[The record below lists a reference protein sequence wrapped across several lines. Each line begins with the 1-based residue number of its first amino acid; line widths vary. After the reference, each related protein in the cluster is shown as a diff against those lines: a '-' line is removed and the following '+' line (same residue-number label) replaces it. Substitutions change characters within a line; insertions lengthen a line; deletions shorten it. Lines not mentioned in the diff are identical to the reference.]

1 MAANSKQMELMACTN
16 KLQKEISKALPAAVK
31 ASMTPERFARI
42 AISAIQKTPKLAETK
57 PQTFMISL
65 MQAAQL
71 GLEPNSPLGQAY
83 LIPYGQETT
92 FQIGYKGL
100 LALAYRNPQ
109 VAVIQART
117 VYENDDFSVE
127 YGLHEDIVHRPT
139 LGVRGEPVGYYAFYR
154 MKDGS
159 GSFCFMSRAEMED
172 FRRQYSKANKPD
184 TPWNTAFDSMA
195 KKTVIKRL
203 LKYAPIGGDLQAA
216 IAADETVPEAEPDL
230 VNVIDTVASEVVDER
245 PAELP
250 TRRAEAPKKARGTNT
265 RAKAPEPVQE
275 PTEAQEWPE
284 QTQDEDPTLFDMFA

>member
-42 AISAIQKTPKLAETK
+42 AISAIQKTPKLAETS
-57 PQTFMISL
+57 PQSFMISL

-71 GLEPNSPLGQAY
+71 GLEPNSPMGQAY
-83 LIPYGQETT
+83 LIPYGNETT

-100 LALAYRNPQ
+100 LALAYRNPN

-117 VYENDDFSVE
+117 VYENDEFSVE
-127 YGLHEDIVHRPT
+127 YGLHEDIIHKPT
-139 LGVRGEPVGYYAFYR
+139 FGERGDAIGYYAYYR

-230 VNVIDTVASEVVDER
+230 VNVIDTVASEVVTEQ

-250 TRRAEAPKKARGTNT
+250 TRPQAATKPKRGTST

-275 PTEAQEWPE
+275 RTAPQEWPE
-284 QTQDEDPTLFDMFA
+284 QDGEPDMFDMFG

>member
-1 MAANSKQMELMACTN
+1 MAANSKQMELMRCTN
-16 KLQKEISKALPAAVK
+16 SLQKEISKALPAAVR

-42 AISAIQKTPKLAETK
+42 AISAIQKTPKLAETS

-100 LALAYRNPQ
+100 LALAYRNPN

-117 VYENDDFSVE
+117 VYENDEFSVE
-127 YGLHEDIVHRPT
+127 YGLHEDIRHKPT
-139 LGVRGEPVGYYAFYR
+139 FGERGEAIGYYAFYR

-159 GSFCFMSRAEMED
+159 GSFCFMSRPEMED
-172 FRRQYSKANKPD
+172 FRKRYAKTNKAD
-184 TPWNTAFDSMA
+184 TPWNTAFDAMA

-203 LKYAPIGGDLQAA
+203 LKYAPIGGELQAA
-216 IAADETVPEAEPDL
+216 IAADETVPEVEPDL
-230 VNVIDTVASEVVDER
+230 ANVIDTVAREVEADT

-250 TRRAEAPKKARGTNT
+250 TRSTQPAKPKRATNT
-265 RAKAPEPVQE
+265 RAKAPEPVEQ
-275 PTEAQEWPE
+275 PTEAQDTEYE
-284 QTQDEDPTLFDMFA
+284 QFDMFG

>member
-42 AISAIQKTPKLAETK
+42 AISAIQKNPKLAETK

-100 LALAYRNPQ
+100 LTLAYRNPQ
-109 VAVIQART
+109 VATIQART
-117 VYENDDFSVE
+117 VYENDDFEVE
-127 YGLHEDIVHRPT
+127 YGLHEDIRHKPT
-139 LGVRGEPVGYYAFYR
+139 LGDRGDPIGYYAFYKMR
-154 MKDGS
+154 DGS
-159 GSFCFMSRAEMED
+159 GSFVFMSRAEMED
-172 FRRQYSKANKPD
+172 FRKQYSKANKPD
-184 TPWNTAFDSMA
+184 TPWNTAFDGMA

-203 LKYAPIGGDLQAA
+203 LKYAPIGGDLQEA
-216 IAADETVPEAEPDL
+216 ISVDETVPEPDEGL
-230 VNVIDTVASEVVDER
+230 SNVIDTVAREVE
-245 PAELP
+245 AETPTALP
-250 TRRAEAPKKARGTNT
+250 TGPQAGSKTRKGTT
-265 RAKAPEPVQE
+265 ARAKTPEPVQE
-275 PTEAQEWPE
+275 PTEPQEWPE
-284 QTQDEDPTLFDMFA
+284 QPQDEDPTLFDMFA

>member
-42 AISAIQKTPKLAETK
+42 AISAIQKTPKLAETQ

-83 LIPYGQETT
+83 LIPYGNETT

-100 LALAYRNPQ
+100 LALAYRNPN

-117 VYENDDFSVE
+117 VYENDEFSVE
-127 YGLHEDIVHRPT
+127 YGLHEDIMHRPT
-139 LGVRGEPVGYYAFYR
+139 LGERGEPVGYYAYYR

-159 GSFCFMSRAEMED
+159 GSFCFMSRSEMDD

-184 TPWNTAFDSMA
+184 TPWNTAFDAMA

-216 IAADETVPEAEPDL
+216 IAVDETVPEIEPEL
-230 VNVIDTVASEVVDER
+230 SNVIDTVASEVVTEQ

-250 TRRAEAPKKARGTNT
+250 TRPQAAVKQKRPTNT
-265 RAKAPEPVQE
+265 RAKVQE
-275 PTEAQEWPE
+275 PVMEPTEPQGEPDYEQEAF
-284 QTQDEDPTLFDMFA
+284 DLFQ

>member
-16 KLQKEISKALPAAVK
+16 KMQKEIAKALPAAVK

-42 AISAIQKTPKLAETK
+42 AISAIQKTPKLAETT
-57 PQTFMISL
+57 PQSFMISL

-83 LIPYGQETT
+83 LIPYGNETT

-100 LALAYRNPQ
+100 LALAYRNPN

-117 VYENDDFSVE
+117 VYEYDTFSVE
-127 YGLHEDIVHRPT
+127 YGLHEDIVHKPA
-139 LGVRGEPVGYYAFYR
+139 LGERGEPVGYYAFYR

-159 GSFCFMSRAEMED
+159 GSFSFMSRSEMEA
-172 FRRQYSKANKPD
+172 FRKQYSKTNKAD
-184 TPWNTAFDSMA
+184 TPWNTAFDAMA

-203 LKYAPIGGDLQAA
+203 LKYAPIGGDLQVA
-216 IAADETVPEAEPDL
+216 IAADETVPEVEPDL
-230 VNVIDTVASEVVDER
+230 ANVIDTVAREVEAEQ

-250 TRRAEAPKKARGTNT
+250 TRPVQQTKPKRATNT
-265 RAKAPEPVQE
+265 RAQAPEPVTPPADAQG
-275 PTEAQEWPE
+275 TEYE
-284 QTQDEDPTLFDMFA
+284 QFDMFG

>member
-31 ASMTPERFARI
+31 ASMSPERFARI
-42 AISAIQKTPKLAETK
+42 AITAIQKNPKLAETK
-57 PQTFMISL
+57 PQTFMMSL
-65 MQAAQL
+65 IQAAQL

-100 LALAYRNPQ
+100 LALAYRNPN

-117 VYENDDFSVE
+117 VYENDEFSVE
-127 YGLHEDIVHRPT
+127 YGLHEDIRHKPT
-139 LGVRGEPVGYYAFYR
+139 FGERGDAIGYYAFYR

-159 GSFCFMSRAEMED
+159 GSFCFMSRPEMED
-172 FRRQYSKANKPD
+172 FRKRYTKTNKAD
-184 TPWNTAFDSMA
+184 TPWNTAFDAMA

-203 LKYAPIGGDLQAA
+203 LKYAPIGGELQAA
-216 IAADETVPEAEPDL
+216 IAADETVPEVEPDL
-230 VNVIDTVASEVVDER
+230 ANVIDTVAREVEADT

-250 TRRAEAPKKARGTNT
+250 TRSTQPVKPKRATNT
-265 RAKAPEPVQE
+265 RAQAPEPVTP
-275 PTEAQEWPE
+275 PTEAQDSEYE
-284 QTQDEDPTLFDMFA
+284 QFDMFG

>member
-1 MAANSKQMELMACTN
+1 MAANSKQMELMKCTN
-16 KLQKEISKALPAAVK
+16 GLQKEISKALPAAVK

-42 AISAIQKTPKLAETK
+42 AISAIQKNPKLAETS

-83 LIPYGQETT
+83 LIPYGNETT

-100 LALAYRNPQ
+100 LALAYRNPN
-109 VAVIQART
+109 VAVVQART
-117 VYENDDFSVE
+117 VYEYDTFSVE
-127 YGLHEDIVHRPT
+127 YGLHEDIVHKPA
-139 LGVRGEPVGYYAFYR
+139 LGERGEPVGYYAFYR

-159 GSFCFMSRAEMED
+159 GSFSFMSRSEMEA
-172 FRRQYSKANKPD
+172 FRKQYSKTNKAD
-184 TPWNTAFDSMA
+184 TPWNTAFDAMA

-216 IAADETVPEAEPDL
+216 IAADETVPEVEPDL
-230 VNVIDTVASEVVDER
+230 ANVIDTVAREVEAEQ

-250 TRRAEAPKKARGTNT
+250 TRRTEPAKPKRATNAR
-265 RAKAPEPVQE
+265 AQAPEPVSPPVE
-275 PTEAQEWPE
+275 AEDTEYE
-284 QTQDEDPTLFDMFA
+284 QFDMFG

>member
-1 MAANSKQMELMACTN
+1 MAANSKQMELMKCAN
-16 KLQKEISKALPAAVK
+16 GLQKEIAKALPAAVK
-31 ASMTPERFARI
+31 ASMSPERFARI
-42 AISAIQKTPKLAETK
+42 AISAIQKTPELAETS

-83 LIPYGQETT
+83 LIPYGNETT

-100 LALAYRNPQ
+100 LALAYRNPN

-117 VYENDDFSVE
+117 VYEYDTFSVE
-127 YGLHEDIVHRPT
+127 YGLHEDIVHKPA
-139 LGVRGEPVGYYAFYR
+139 LGERGEPVGYYAFYR

-159 GSFCFMSRAEMED
+159 GSFSFMSRSEMEA
-172 FRRQYSKANKPD
+172 FRRQYSKTNKAD
-184 TPWNTAFDSMA
+184 TPWNTAFDAMA

-216 IAADETVPEAEPDL
+216 IAADETVPDVEPDL
-230 VNVIDTVASEVVDER
+230 ANVIDTVAREVEAEQ

-250 TRRAEAPKKARGTNT
+250 TRPVQQTKPKRATNT
-265 RAKAPEPVQE
+265 RAQAPEPVTP
-275 PTEAQEWPE
+275 PTESQDTDYE
-284 QTQDEDPTLFDMFA
+284 QFDMFS